1 MTVRPWPRFASR
13 SPPNR
18 APPRR
23 LVGPAPLVLRK
34 IRFALLEKRPHA
46 FHAILGFESHLLRAA
61 FRAQL
66 FLQRIVKRRSMQ
78 GANLPEYR
86 TGPGGQPMRHGL
98 RAREELARTE
108 PPHRPAPNQAPSWH
122 RFFPRASTKTG
133 SGPRQCGAP
142 GER

>member
-23 LVGPAPLVLRK
+23 LVGTARPAPLVLRK

-66 FLQRIVKRRSMQ
+66 FLQRIVKRRGMQ

-98 RAREELARTE
+98 RACEKLAGRNDRKGHT
-108 PPHRPAPNQAPSWH
+108 P
-122 RFFPRASTKTG
+122 T
-133 SGPRQCGAP
+133 
-142 GER
+142 